1 MWVATGREGNDG
13 LSLESEQDLDILVRD
28 FVESGCGGE
37 ESWCSSDS
45 DSGTDLSKCAK
56 KIYGNTRKLFT
67 LVGMPQFWMRG
78 GTSLCVSSVHFS
90 PSLRHS
96 ADQLEDDLSRK
107 IRMLVLSIGE
117 TDLRHKRANPCNC
130 SCVRWS
136 LVKLLRLSGYNA
148 SICTSKWEASG
159 KVPGG
164 DHEYIDVIL
173 SGNSRSCERIIIEI
187 DFRSHFE
194 IARATES
201 YDAMLNALPVI
212 YVGTFSRLKQFLQA
226 MVDAGKFSLK
236 QNSMSF
242 PPWRSLTY
250 LQSKWQSVRQ
260 RKGHP
265 DDQIGCGSCFDNGQ
279 CVEDL
284 RRLKVMLQSEA
295 EIERLFKPII
305 RDGIGRERFDG
316 RRRPVYVS

>member
-56 KIYGNTRKLFT
+56 KIY
-67 LVGMPQFWMRG
+67 
-78 GTSLCVSSVHFS
+78 
-90 PSLRHS
+90 SLRHS